1 MPAADVVSADQL
13 KYGTHLADQAG
24 NVSTAIH
31 LKYGDKTFRGM
42 DFAGS
47 LFLHGPRGVSRAR
60 ISRPIHLGIPDRH
73 QPFLNVM
80 RTGQVRA
87 RNLSPIM
94 PVMVYKNLT
103 DDDLK
108 AIFAF
113 LRTTKPVK
121 HRVDNSEAPTECK
134 LCKQKHGGGSEN

>member
-1 MPAADVVSADQL
+1 
-13 KYGTHLADQAG
+13 
-24 NVSTAIH
+24 
-31 LKYGDKTFRGM
+31 M
-42 DFAGS
+42 DFAGG
-47 LFLHGPRGVSRAR
+47 FPFTGPWGTVASAN
-60 ISRPIHLGIPDRH
+60 ITPDPSGIPYYDEAL
-73 QPFLNVM
+73 FLNVI

-87 RNLSPIM
+87 RKVSPIM

-134 LCKQKHGGGSEN
+134 LCKQKHGSGSEN